1 MLIQVDG
8 DEDLLHRA
16 VFNLALNAIQ
26 AAPPEREVRV
36 EVARGSFEPLPVGLS
51 FDGDAVALRVTRL
64 RPGIPAEIRDRMFD
78 PFFTTKPNGSGLGL
92 AVVHRA
98 IDAHRGLVFVDSG
111 AARHAI
117 HRRFCR
123 RSQPLARS
131 AS

>member
-1 MLIQVDG
+1 VT
-8 DEDLLHRA
+8 
-16 VFNLALNAIQ
+16 
-26 AAPPEREVRV
+26 
-36 EVARGSFEPLPVGLS
+36 
-51 FDGDAVALRVTRL
+51 DAG
-64 RPGIPAEIRDRMFD
+64 PGIPPEIRDRMFD

-111 AARHAI
+111 VRGT
-117 HRRFCR
+117 RFTVILP